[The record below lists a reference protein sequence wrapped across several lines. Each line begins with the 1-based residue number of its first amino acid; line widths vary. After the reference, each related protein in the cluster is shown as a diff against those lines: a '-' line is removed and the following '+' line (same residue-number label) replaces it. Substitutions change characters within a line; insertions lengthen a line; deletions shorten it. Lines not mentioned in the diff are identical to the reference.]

1 MGLVIYTG
9 VLLVGL
15 IVAWFLANRLHR
27 PPVGDIAVQNMAGLS
42 RAGKEITVTTWNIGF
57 AGLGAGA
64 DLFIDGG
71 HSLRA
76 LSRSNIATAACA
88 IADVLS
94 GFQSDSVLLQEDAH
108 GGFMTRGVEVHSAIT
123 KRLADYAR
131 CFWSDFSTMFTPK
144 PFNFH
149 HGIATFSKFQPS
161 LSTALTLPQ
170 DPLYYFG
177 FLKKYYGGIVQKY
190 PVAGQGAWVVINIH
204 LSAFD
209 DAARQCQLTALFEYA
224 VAEFKA
230 GNYVVIGGDWNMRL
244 SKTEFPHDAANRDTC
259 KIYDLPQTALPQG
272 WSLAVDSTV
281 PSVRTINAPYRKGW
295 TYTSIID
302 GFVVSPNVRVDAVK
316 THDLQFEY
324 TDHHPVSA
332 RFSIRG

>member
-1 MGLVIYTG
+1 VIYTG

-27 PPVGDIAVQNMAGLS
+27 PSVGKLAVQKTGALS
-42 RAGKEITVTTWNIGF
+42 AAGKEITVTTWNIGF
-57 AGLGAGA
+57 AGLGAEA

-76 LSRSNIATAACA
+76 LSRDDIETAACA

-94 GFQSDSVLLQEDAH
+94 GFQSDMVLLQEDAQ
-108 GGFMTRGVEVHSAIT
+108 GGFMTRGVDVHNAIT
-123 KRLADYAR
+123 KRLAGYAW
-131 CFWSDFSTMFTPK
+131 CFWPDFSTMFTPK
-144 PFNFH
+144 AFNFY
-149 HGIATFSKFQPS
+149 HGIATFSKLQPS

-209 DAARQCQLTALFEYA
+209 DAARHRQLTALFEYA
-224 VAEFKA
+224 EAEFKA

-244 SKTEFPHDAANRDTC
+244 AKTEFPHDAANRDAC

-272 WSLAVDSTV
+272 WSRAVDSTV
-281 PSVRTINAPYRKGW
+281 PSVRTINAPYKRDA
-295 TYTSIID
+295 TFTSIID
-302 GFVVSPNVRVDAVK
+302 GFVVSPNLRLETVK
-316 THDLQFEY
+316 THDLQFEH